1 MQTEIRRIQ
10 PKDLDSVLR
19 INQDV
24 FLQPWLKKDFDKYAR
39 ETFIVKIKGD
49 IAGFVVGKT
58 TDKTAMIRLIATDK
72 NFRKQGIGQK
82 LTEHILNH
90 FKKNGAKTVFTH
102 TRTSNKNAVCFLKNS
117 GFNIAKTVKN
127 YYTDGESAYL
137 LKKELS

>member
-1 MQTEIRRIQ
+1 MQAEIRRIQ

-24 FLQPWLKKDFDKYAR
+24 FLQPWLKKDFDKYAG

-58 TDKTAMIRLIATDK
+58 TGKTAMIRLIAIDK
-72 NFRKQGIGQK
+72 SFRKQGIGQK
-82 LTEHILNH
+82 MIEHALNH
-90 FKKNGAKTVFTH
+90 FKKNGAKTVFAH
-102 TRTSNKNAVCFLKNS
+102 TRTNNKNAVCFLKNS